1 MVPALV
7 VSTSL
12 KQDRDR
18 LPAVGISE
26 CSTSESS
33 SAILRSHPSIPILS
47 QVGYL
52 GTGYVQW
59 MHHPVGG
66 APRFFRSSLLEAITK
81 TPWWVVPCIWVPI
94 TLALL
99 ARALSTWS
107 DQPAAACSLILAG
120 LILWQLIEYCL
131 HRFIFHAEPT
141 EYWGITFHF
150 LFHGCHHK
158 YPTDAMR
165 LVFPPLPAGAIAGGI
180 WGSLRIALSQ
190 EVALPVFAGIIGGYL
205 AYDCLHYLLHHDRRK
220 CSRLGWLSALR
231 DAHLHHHYCE
241 QGAGYGISS
250 RLFDFAFAT
259 VHA

>member
-1 MVPALV
+1 MQA
-7 VSTSL
+7 
-12 KQDRDR
+12 R
-18 LPAVGISE
+18 LSPDE
-26 CSTSESS
+26 FQC
-33 SAILRSHPSIPILS
+33 R
-47 QVGYL
+47 
-52 GTGYVQW
+52 
-59 MHHPVGG
+59 
-66 APRFFRSSLLEAITK
+66 
-81 TPWWVVPCIWVPI
+81 WVVPCIWVPI

-190 EVALPVFAGIIGGYL
+190 VSLCPALSSQSSSATG
-205 AYDCLHYLLHHDRRK
+205 R
-220 CSRLGWLSALR
+220 SRVR
-231 DAHLHHHYCE
+231 PM
-241 QGAGYGISS
+241 SS
-250 RLFDFAFAT
+250 PIE
-259 VHA
+259 